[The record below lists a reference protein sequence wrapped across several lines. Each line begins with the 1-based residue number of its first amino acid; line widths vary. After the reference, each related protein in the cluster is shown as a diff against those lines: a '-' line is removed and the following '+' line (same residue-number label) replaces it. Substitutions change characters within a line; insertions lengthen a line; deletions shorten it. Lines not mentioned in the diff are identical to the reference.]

1 MRELVAQRLYGLC
14 SGYED
19 LNDHDRLRHDLLL
32 QTAAGKASELASS
45 PTLSRL
51 ETRVSR
57 ADIIALSRHRRRQA
71 RGGGDQA
78 AGLVPPPMRATFLTA
93 ARALAP

>member
-45 PTLSRL
+45 PTLPRL

-57 ADIIALSRHRRRQA
+57 ADIIALSRIDGAKH
-71 RGGGDQA
+71 A
-78 AGLVPPPMRATFLTA
+78 AAVIKLPASYHPR
-93 ARALAP
+93 